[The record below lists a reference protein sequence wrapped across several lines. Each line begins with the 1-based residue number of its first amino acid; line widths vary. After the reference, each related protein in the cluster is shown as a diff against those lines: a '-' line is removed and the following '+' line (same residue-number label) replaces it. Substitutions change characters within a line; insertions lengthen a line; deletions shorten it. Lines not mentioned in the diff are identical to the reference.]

1 MTSTV
6 DTLTFDCAD
15 ARRMAAFWSAALGY
29 ELEDED
35 QDGAYLAD
43 PTGRGWSLYF
53 QIVPEGKS
61 VKNRL
66 HLDLRPP
73 DSMAQE
79 VERMVTLGAREH
91 RLVEEAGSFWTVML
105 DPEGNEFCVLR
116 GPGDGWLP
124 PGDARPGGGPT
135 DG

>member
-15 ARRMAAFWSAALGY
+15 AGRMVAFWSEALGY

-35 QDGAYLAD
+35 EEGAYLAD
-43 PTGRGWSLYF
+43 PNGRGWSLYF
-53 QIVPEGKS
+53 QIVPEAKS

-73 DSMAQE
+73 DSMAAA
-79 VERMVTLGAREH
+79 VERMTALGASEL
-91 RLVEEAGSFWTVML
+91 RLVEEGGSFWTVMQ
-105 DPEGNEFCVLR
+105 DPEGNEFCVFR
-116 GPGDGWLP
+116 GPEDGWSPHGGDG
-124 PGDARPGGGPT
+124 
-135 DG
+135 